1 MGWSGEEE
9 WGGVGRR
16 NGVEWGGVMGWNGE
30 EDSTYLHAGIVSD
43 LGVAQHE
50 VLLPLRLQSRVL
62 LAHLTL
68 FHWDV
73 TTCAIGLGTLA
84 GQIVRGFL
92 INMYKRRGRRGGGEE
107 GRRGGREEGRK
118 GGGEEGRR
126 RREEGRRRGGE
137 EGRKGGGKEG
147 SRAGREEGGRR
158 GGREEGGRRGGKGR
172 VGKHIV
178 HVISSYCTQTK
189 PGINMLRNTQSCALY
204 VGI

>member
-1 MGWSGEEE
+1 
-9 WGGVGRR
+9 
-16 NGVEWGGVMGWNGE
+16 MGWNGE

-43 LGVAQHE
+43 LRVAQHE
-50 VLLPLRLQSRVL
+50 VLLLPLRLQSRVL

-68 FHWDV
+68 LHWDV

-92 INMYKRRGRRGGGEE
+92 INMYKGRGRRGGGEE
-107 GRRGGREEGRK
+107 GRRGV
-118 GGGEEGRR
+118 GEEGRR
-126 RREEGRRRGGE
+126 GGGQEGKREGGGQEGKREGGGE
-137 EGRKGGGKEG
+137 E
-147 SRAGREEGGRR
+147 
-158 GGREEGGRRGGKGR
+158 GRRGGKGR

-189 PGINMLRNTQSCALY
+189 PGINMLRYTQSCALY